1 MVDGYLPKDLS
12 EALKILKEKD
22 VTIYAGGTDLMVR
35 NKNTASLLPKFNKD
49 LLYIGNLKELKE
61 IKESDDNLE
70 IGAACTL
77 SALLRSKEV
86 PEVLKEAIRQ
96 IASPAIRN
104 MGTIGGNIC
113 NASPAGDTLPVLY
126 ALDAKLK
133 LTSENSSREV
143 CIKDFILGPRKIL
156 LEKNEILEN
165 IIIPKAEFN
174 KTYYEKVGAR
184 KASAISKLSFV
195 GLAEIEN
202 EKIKEIRISIGSVAP
217 KVVRIKEAED
227 ILIGI
232 NMNDLE
238 SKMEEV
244 KKIYSKEIVPIS
256 DQRSTATYRKA
267 VALRLI
273 QYFLNIEL
281 RHNQKNNNSIRLKKS

>member
-1 MVDGYLPKDLS
+1 
-12 EALKILKEKD
+12 
-22 VTIYAGGTDLMVR
+22 MVR

-281 RHNQKNNNSIRLKKS
+281 RHNQKNNNSICLKKS

>member
-1 MVDGYLPKDLS
+1 MVDGYLPKDFG
-12 EALKILKEKD
+12 EALKILNEKD

-35 NKNTASLLPKFNKD
+35 NKNAASLLPKFNNE

-61 IKESDDNLE
+61 IKESADNLE

-77 SALLRSKEV
+77 STILRAKEIS
-86 PEVLKEAIRQ
+86 EVLKESIRQ

-113 NASPAGDTLPVLY
+113 NASPAGDTLPALY

-133 LTSENSSREV
+133 LTSKNSSREV
-143 CIKDFILGPRKIL
+143 DIKDFILGPRKIL
-156 LEKNEILEN
+156 LEKHEILES
-165 IIIPKAEFN
+165 IIIPKSKFN
-174 KTYYEKVGAR
+174 KAYYEKVGAR

-202 EKIKEIRISIGSVAP
+202 EKIKEIRIAIGSVAP

-244 KKIYSKEIVPIS
+244 KQVYSKEIVPIS
-256 DQRSTATYRKA
+256 DQRSTATYRKT

-281 RHNQKNNNSIRLKKS
+281 KKL

>member
-1 MVDGYLPKDLS
+1 MVDGYLPKDLG
-12 EALKILKEKD
+12 EALKILSKKD
-22 VTIYAGGTDLMVR
+22 ITVYAGGTDLMVR
-35 NKNTASLLPKFNKD
+35 NKNAASLLPKFNND

-61 IKESDDNLE
+61 IKESADKLE

-77 SALLRSKEV
+77 STILRIKGI

-104 MGTIGGNIC
+104 IGTIGGNIC

-126 ALDAKLK
+126 GLNAKLK
-133 LTSENSSREV
+133 LTGENSSREV
-143 CIKDFILGPRKIL
+143 GINDFILGPRRIF
-156 LEKNEILEN
+156 LEKHEILES

-174 KTYYEKVGAR
+174 RTYYEKVGAR

-195 GLAEIEN
+195 GVAKIEN
-202 EKIKEIRISIGSVAP
+202 KIVKDIRIAIGSVAP
-217 KVVRIKEAED
+217 KIVRVKEAED
-227 ILIGI
+227 LLVG
-232 NMNDLE
+232 NNLE
-238 SKMEEV
+238 DMKSKV
-244 KKIYSKEIVPIS
+244 KEIKDIYSKYVVPID
-256 DQRSTATYRKA
+256 DQRSTAVYRKT

-281 RHNQKNNNSIRLKKS
+281 NKSKGGNNNE

>member
-1 MVDGYLPKDLS
+1 MVNGSSPINFK
-12 EALKILKEKD
+12 EALKILKERD
-22 VTIYAGGTDLMVR
+22 IIIYAGGTDLMVR
-35 NKNTASLLPKFNKD
+35 NKNTASLLPKFNSD

-61 IKESDDNLE
+61 IKESSYNLE
-70 IGAACTL
+70 IGAACTF
-77 SALLRSKEV
+77 SVLLRAKEI
-86 PEVLKEAIRQ
+86 PQILKESIKQ

-143 CIKDFILGPRKIL
+143 YIKDFILGPRKIL
-156 LEKNEILEN
+156 LEKDEILES
-165 IIIPKAEFN
+165 IIIPKSKFN
-174 KTYYEKVGAR
+174 ITYYEKVGAR

-202 EKIKEIRISIGSVAP
+202 EKIKEIRIAIGSVAP
-217 KVVRIKEAED
+217 RIIRIKDAED
-227 ILIGI
+227 ILSGSNI
-232 NMNDLE
+232 NDLE
-238 SKMEEV
+238 SKIEEV
-244 KKIYSKEIVPIS
+244 KKVYSKEIVPIS
-256 DQRSTATYRKA
+256 DQRSTAAYRKT

-281 RHNQKNNNSIRLKKS
+281 RHNQKNNNSIC

>member
-1 MVDGYLPKDLS
+1 MVDGYLPKDFG
-12 EALKILKEKD
+12 EALKILNEKD

-35 NKNTASLLPKFNKD
+35 NKNAASLLPKFNND

-61 IKESDDNLE
+61 IKESADNLE

-77 SALLRSKEV
+77 STILRVNSI
-86 PEVLKEAIRQ
+86 PEILKESIRG

-113 NASPAGDTLPVLY
+113 NASPAGDTLPILY
-126 ALDAKLK
+126 ALDSKLK

-143 CIKDFILGPRKIL
+143 YIKDFILGPRNIALGKD
-156 LEKNEILEN
+156 EILES
-165 IIIPKAEFN
+165 IIIPKSKFN

-202 EKIKEIRISIGSVAP
+202 EEIKEMRIAIGSVAP

-238 SKMEEV
+238 SKVEEV
-244 KKIYSKEIVPIS
+244 KKIYSKGIVPIS
-256 DQRSTATYRKA
+256 DQRSTATYRKT
-267 VALRLI
+267 VALRLV

-281 RHNQKNNNSIRLKKS
+281 KKL

>member
-1 MVDGYLPKDLS
+1 MVDGYSPKDLG
-12 EALKILKEKD
+12 EALKILSEKD

-35 NKNTASLLPKFNKD
+35 NKNAALLLPKFNND

-61 IKESDDNLE
+61 IKELTDKLE

-77 SALLRSKEV
+77 STLLRAKEI
-86 PEVLKEAIRQ
+86 PEVLKESIRQ

-104 MGTIGGNIC
+104 IGTIGGNIC

-133 LTSENSSREV
+133 LTGENSSREV
-143 CIKDFILGPRKIL
+143 GINDFILGPRKIL
-156 LEKNEILEN
+156 LEKHEILES
-165 IIIPKAEFN
+165 ISIPKAEFN

-195 GLAEIEN
+195 GVAQIEDEIV
-202 EKIKEIRISIGSVAP
+202 KDIRIAIGSVAP
-217 KVVRIKEAED
+217 KIVRIKEAED
-227 ILIGI
+227 LVIG
-232 NMNDLE
+232 NNLE
-238 SKMEEV
+238 DMKSKV
-244 KKIYSKEIVPIS
+244 KEIKDIYSKYVVPID
-256 DQRSTATYRKA
+256 DQRSTAVYRKT

-281 RHNQKNNNSIRLKKS
+281 NKSKGGNNNE